1 MDGLLARMVGTAFF
15 NAQSYEAVEAD
26 PRATLPAIAVV
37 VMSSIAAAI
46 GAGALG
52 LRSIA
57 GMLAA
62 AILSWMIWVLLTLFI
77 GTQILK
83 RPETHT
89 NFGEILR
96 TTGFSASIG
105 ILRIFGILP
114 VVGLPIFVIVE
125 VWMLMTFVIAIRQA
139 LDYTSTGRA
148 LAVCLLG
155 WLLHAIVFFGFV
167 RIVV

>member
-1 MDGLLARMVGTAFF
+1 MVGLLARMVGAACF
-15 NAQSYEAVEAD
+15 NAQSYEDVEAD
-26 PRATLPAIAVV
+26 PSATLPAIAVV
-37 VMSSIAAAI
+37 VVSSIAAAI
-46 GAGALG
+46 GAGAFD

-57 GMLAA
+57 GLLTA

-83 RPETHT
+83 RPETRT

-96 TTGFSASIG
+96 TTGFSASVG
-105 ILRIFGILP
+105 ILRILGILP
-114 VVGLPIFVIVE
+114 VVGLPIFAIVNI
-125 VWMLMTFVIAIRQA
+125 WMLMTFVIAIRQA

-155 WLLHAIVFFGFV
+155 WLLQQIVFFGFV

>member
-1 MDGLLARMVGTAFF
+1 MDRLLARMVGIARFD
-15 NAQSYEAVEAD
+15 AQAYEDVEAD
-26 PRATLPAIAVV
+26 PRATAPAIALVIL
-37 VMSSIAAAI
+37 SSVAAALGV
-46 GAGALG
+46 GAFD

-57 GMLAA
+57 GLLAG

-89 NFGEILR
+89 NYGEIVR
-96 TTGFSASIG
+96 TTGFSASVG

-114 VVGLPIFVIVE
+114 IVGIPIFVLVNI
-125 VWMLMTFVIAIRQA
+125 WMLMTFVIAIRQA

-155 WLLHAIVFFGFV
+155 WLLHAVVFIGFV
-167 RIVV
+167 RMVG